1 MKGIFKMA
9 VTIRLSRQGAKK
21 SPQYLIVA
29 VDSNSKRDGA
39 YLENLGHYYPKA
51 KDVKDKVK
59 LNLPA
64 IQAWQQKGAQV
75 SQTVGQLLKTL
86 TK

>member
-1 MKGIFKMA
+1 MA

-21 SPQYLIVA
+21 HPQDLIIA
-29 VDSNSKRDGA
+29 VDSAKKRDGA

-51 KDVKDKVK
+51 KDAKEKVK
-59 LNLPA
+59 VNLEKVK
-64 IQAWQQKGAQV
+64 AWQAKGAQV

-86 TK
+86 AK

>member
-1 MKGIFKMA
+1 MA

-21 SPQYLIVA
+21 QPQYLVIA
-29 VDSNSKRDGA
+29 VDSAKKRDGE

-51 KDVKDKVK
+51 KDAKDKIKV
-59 LNLPA
+59 NLEA
-64 IQAWQQKGAQV
+64 VNAWRAKGAQV

-86 TK
+86 SQ